1 MSDEQVQM
9 TLIDELQQALSE
21 VKEKYDGDF
30 DKAIKA
36 AEVNLGRMREAAR
49 IAGVKT
55 ERKPR
60 RRRAPKPSQEA

>member
-1 MSDEQVQM
+1 MSDGLQA
-9 TLIDELQQALSE
+9 TLIEELQAALAE

-60 RRRAPKPSQEA
+60 RRRAPKASPEA